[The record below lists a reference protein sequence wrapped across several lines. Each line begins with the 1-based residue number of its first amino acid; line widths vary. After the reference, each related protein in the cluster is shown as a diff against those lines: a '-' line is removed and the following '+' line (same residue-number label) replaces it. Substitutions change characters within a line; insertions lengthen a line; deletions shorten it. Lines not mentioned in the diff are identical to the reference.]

1 LLLMIYEMV
10 GLAKEGGWFRSR
22 GDATSGRN
30 LLSRIDIYILPTI
43 LAPSFFCSRS
53 IDRFIHRPVLAV
65 TR

>member
-10 GLAKEGGWFRSR
+10 GLAKEGGFRPR